1 MELDELK
8 EAWGSVSA
16 PAKSNEELQ
25 LMLKENKHPVLKGIR
40 RQLIIELTCWLAF
53 IACYYTMFDGDRKPF
68 FLNLIL
74 IACVMFLIV
83 HNLMGYYFSK
93 YLVNGANIKLSIQN
107 YIAKVKWYAGVS
119 VFARFLYA
127 AGLLLFFTYGIHF
140 NKGKYNLLG
149 AVIVAFAISLFWLY
163 RLWAKRLNQLKET
176 AGEFN

>member
-1 MELDELK
+1 MELDELRS
-8 EAWGSVSA
+8 AWGSVNA

-53 IACYYTMFDGDRKPF
+53 IACYYTMFDGDRKPI

-74 IACVMFLIV
+74 IACVMFLVV

-93 YLVNGANIKLSIQN
+93 YLVNGSSIKLSIQN
-107 YIAKVKWYAGVS
+107 YLSKVKWYASVS

-140 NKGKYNLLG
+140 SRGKYNLLG
-149 AVIVAFAISLFWLY
+149 VAIAVFAVNLFWLY
-163 RLWAKRLNQLKET
+163 RLWARRVKQLT
-176 AGEFN
+176 TAAGEFD

>member
-8 EAWGSVSA
+8 SAWDSVNV

-25 LMLKENKHPVLKGIR
+25 LMLKENNHPVLKGIR
-40 RQLIIELTCWLAF
+40 RQLIIELSCWLTF
-53 IACYYTMFDGDRKPF
+53 IACYYTMFDGDRKPI
-68 FLNLIL
+68 FLNLVL

-93 YLVNGANIKLSIQN
+93 YLVNGTGIKLSIQS
-107 YIAKVKWYAGVS
+107 YLVKVKWYAGVS

-127 AGLLLFFTYGIHF
+127 AGLLLFLTYGIHF

-149 AVIVAFAISLFWLY
+149 VVIVVFAVNLFWLY
-163 RLWAKRLNQLKET
+163 QLWAKRLRQLKEA